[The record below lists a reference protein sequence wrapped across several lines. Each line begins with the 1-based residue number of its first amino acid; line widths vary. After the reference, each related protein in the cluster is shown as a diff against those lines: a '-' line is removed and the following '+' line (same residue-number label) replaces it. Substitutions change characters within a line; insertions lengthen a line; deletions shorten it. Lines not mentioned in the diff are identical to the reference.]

1 MKIRRLLIENFK
13 GIQRIHMTDLED
25 VITIAGKNGCGK
37 TCLLEGIRLLKSQYG
52 HYNENENRAWWDE
65 KQVDLHQAGA
75 TRKVL
80 RDPQRRAVV
89 EIEIELTESEKQ
101 FVRDDPNHL
110 TEVMA
115 IREIAPGIES
125 QIEYRLRNWSLQNW
139 RAIPGLAERGVEI
152 MQRTNLINKQIDSE
166 LASRTTTGRFDIR
179 EDGRM
184 EVRTNHLLSF
194 VFGTFEPRQLGIIEF
209 NPADRRYPP
218 ERFTNVTVDV
228 EKQDEA
234 WKQSAMYNTE
244 GKYGG
249 VKEALGNE
257 WIRGIIRREA
267 GEAEA
272 TEEMATAMREIFQDM
287 IPDKAFQGPRP
298 TREGRLEF
306 NVRTGLNEHDIDDLS
321 SGEKEILFGYLKT
334 RARAPKNSVI
344 IVDEPELHLNP
355 RMIAGLPHLYE
366 RHIGRA
372 LQNQV
377 WLVTHSDMFLRRAF
391 ESGRMQVFHMDMP
404 KDEDSTFNQMRHVGS
419 EERFERACLELIGD
433 FATYEPQGMTILV
446 EGGAKFDTEMITR
459 LFSAELRGVN
469 VASVAGKNEVL
480 AKKKE
485 LLGLQDIQGIKKEV
499 VTITDGDGL
508 PETAKA
514 EGETVGEFRWD
525 LYDVEAYLLDARYI
539 SEAVG
544 QITLRR
550 AGEIPVGRVETLMQS
565 CAKEV
570 MLELTNSRL
579 VEYVRNAL
587 RKQINQSVRRPDH
600 GSRINDDDMIKLVEG
615 SRKAA
620 TAIAEVANALTVH
633 ELKDEMVRLRR
644 EEEESALWE
653 TGAWRRVVPGKRVL
667 QKVAET
673 LAGQGS
679 GIQVRNVVIGLMAK
693 DGYKPEGMND
703 VIGKALAYR
712 RETVSHGNDLAG
724 TRMVDSRDP

>member
-13 GIQRIHMTDLED
+13 GIQRIHMTDLQD

-65 KQVDLHQAGA
+65 KQVDLHQVGA
-75 TRKVL
+75 TRRVL
-80 RDPQRRAVV
+80 RNRTRRLVV
-89 EIEIELTESEKQ
+89 EAEIELTENEKT
-101 FVRDDPNHL
+101 FVRQDPHHL

-115 IREIAPGIES
+115 IRMLAPGIES
-125 QIEYRLRNWSLQNW
+125 QIEYRIRNWSLQNW
-139 RAIPGLAERGVEI
+139 RAIPGLAARSQEI
-152 MQRTNLINKQIDSE
+152 LGRTQAIKSEIEKE
-166 LASRTTTGRFDIR
+166 LASRATTGRFDIL

-184 EVRTNHLLSF
+184 ATKTNHLLSF
-194 VFGTFEPRQLGIIEF
+194 VFGTFEPRRLGIIEF

-257 WIRGIIRREA
+257 WIRGVIRRQA
-267 GEAEA
+267 GEQQAV
-272 TEEMATAMREIFQDM
+272 EEMATAMRDIFRDM
-287 IPDKAFQGPRP
+287 IPDKEFYGPRP

-306 NVRTGLNEHDIDDLS
+306 NVSTGGNEHDIDDLS

-355 RMIAGLPHLYE
+355 RMIAGLPNLYE
-366 RHIGRA
+366 RHVGRA

-404 KDEDSTFNQMRHVGS
+404 KDANSSFNQMKHVGS

-433 FATYEPQGMTILV
+433 FATYEPQGVTILV
-446 EGGAKFDTEMITR
+446 EGGSKFDAEMITR
-459 LFSAELRGVN
+459 LFASDLRGVN

-480 AKKKE
+480 KKKKE
-485 LLGLQDIQGIKKEV
+485 LWTLRDIQGVNKEV
-499 VTITDGDGL
+499 LTILDGDGL
-508 PETAKA
+508 S
-514 EGETVGEFRWD
+514 GEARTKGEMEGEFRWD
-525 LYDVEAYLLDARYI
+525 LYDIESYLLDAEYVSQAVAQI
-539 SEAVG
+539 S
-544 QITLRR
+544 LRR
-550 AGEIPVGRVETLMQS
+550 VTEIPLNRIQALIQS

-570 MLELTNSRL
+570 VQELISGQL
-579 VEYVRNAL
+579 VEYVRRTL
-587 RKQINQSVRRPDH
+587 KREINETVRRPEH
-600 GSRINDDDMIKLVEG
+600 RGRVTSDDIAKLVAG
-615 SRKAA
+615 AGKAA
-620 TAIAEVANALTVH
+620 AAMSVAAQKITEEDLQR
-633 ELKDEMVRLRR
+633 ELARLNPDEDASHMWDT
-644 EEEESALWE
+644 EEWKK
-653 TGAWRRVVPGKRVL
+653 VVPGKRVL

-673 LAGQGS
+673 LLGDGS
-679 GIQVRNVVIGLMAK
+679 SIQLRNVIVSLMAR
-693 DGYKPEGMND
+693 DGYKPQGMQST
-703 VIGKALAYR
+703 IGKALAYR
-712 RETVSHGNDLAG
+712 RNADN
-724 TRMVDSRDP
+724 R

>member
-1 MKIRRLLIENFK
+1 MKIRRLLIQNFK
-13 GIQRIHMTDLED
+13 GIQQVHMTDLQD
-25 VITIAGKNGCGK
+25 VVTIAGKNGCGK

-65 KQVDLHQAGA
+65 KQVDLNQAGA
-75 TRKVL
+75 ARQVL
-80 RDPQRRAVV
+80 RNRTRRVVV
-89 EIEIELTESEKQ
+89 EAEIELTQIEKQ
-101 FVRDDPNHL
+101 FVREDPNHL

-115 IREIAPGIES
+115 IRMIAPGIEN
-125 QIEYRLRNWSLQNW
+125 QIEYRIRNWSLQNW
-139 RAIPGLAERGVEI
+139 RAIPGLVVRSKEIFERTQTIKEDI
-152 MQRTNLINKQIDSE
+152 EKE
-166 LASRTTTGRFDIR
+166 LASRTTTGRFDIT

-184 EVRTNHLLSF
+184 AMKTNHLLSF
-194 VFGTFEPRQLGIIEF
+194 VFGTFEPRRLGIIEF

-257 WIRGIIRREA
+257 WIRGVIRKQA
-267 GEAEA
+267 GEQRAV
-272 TEEMATAMREIFQDM
+272 EEMAVAMREIFKDL
-287 IPDKAFQGPRP
+287 IPDKEFDGPRP

-306 NVRTGLNEHDIDDLS
+306 NVRTGGNEHDIDDLS

-334 RARAPKNSVI
+334 RARAPMNSVI

-355 RMIAGLPHLYE
+355 RMIAGLPNLYE

-404 KDEDSTFNQMRHVGS
+404 QDEDPAFNQMKHVGT

-433 FATYEPQGMTILV
+433 FATYEPQGTTILV
-446 EGGAKFDTEMITR
+446 EGGTKFDEEMVTR
-459 LFSAELRGVN
+459 LFATDLRGVN

-480 AKKKE
+480 KKKNE
-485 LLGLQDIQGIKKEV
+485 LWKLQEIQGIIKEV

-508 PETAKA
+508 SSEIR
-514 EGETVGEFRWD
+514 ERGEKRGEFRWD
-525 LYDVEAYLLDARYI
+525 LYDIESYLLDAEYI
-539 SEAVG
+539 SRAVA
-544 QITLRR
+544 QISLRSVMD
-550 AGEIPVGRVETLMQS
+550 IPVVRIQNLMQG

-570 MLELTNSRL
+570 MEERIGSRL
-579 VEYVRNAL
+579 VEHVRRAL
-587 RKQINQSVRRPDH
+587 KTEINQAVRRPEHKGKITNED
-600 GSRINDDDMIKLVEG
+600 IAKLVEG
-615 SRKAA
+615 TGKAVA
-620 TAIAEVANALTVH
+620 AVSDAAQKITAECL
-633 ELKDEMVRLRR
+633 R
-644 EEEESALWE
+644 EELTRFIPREDAAHMWD
-653 TGAWRRVVPGKRVL
+653 TDDWKKVVPGKRVL

-673 LAGQGS
+673 LTGEGS
-679 GIQVRNVVIGLMAK
+679 GIQLRNVIVSLMAR
-693 DGYKPEGMND
+693 DGHRPSGMEAT
-703 VIGKALAYR
+703 IEKALAYR
-712 RETVSHGNDLAG
+712 RIANGQMGAL
-724 TRMVDSRDP
+724 TRASERV

>member
-13 GIQRIHMTDLED
+13 GIQQIHMTDLQD

-52 HYNENENRAWWDE
+52 HYNENENRAWWEE
-65 KQVDLHQAGA
+65 KQVDLHQVGA

-80 RDPQRRAVV
+80 RNAQRRAVV
-89 EIEIELTESEKQ
+89 EAEIELTDGEKQ
-101 FVRDDPNHL
+101 FVRSDSNHL

-115 IREIAPGIES
+115 IRTIAPGIEN

-139 RAIPGLAERGVEI
+139 RAIPGLAERGNEI
-152 MQRTNLINKQIDSE
+152 LAHTRRIKEEIDRE

-179 EDGRM
+179 SDGRI
-184 EVRTNHLLSF
+184 EVRTNYLLSF

-249 VKEALGNE
+249 VKDALGNE

-267 GEAEA
+267 GEAA
-272 TEEMATAMREIFQDM
+272 GTEEMATAMREIFRDM

-298 TREGRLEF
+298 TREGRLDF

-404 KDEDSTFNQMRHVGS
+404 KDEDPTFNQMKHVGN

-446 EGGAKFDTEMITR
+446 EGGAKFDSEMITR

-480 AKKKE
+480 SKKKE
-485 LLGLQDIQGIKKEV
+485 LLGLQEIQGISKEV

-508 PETAKA
+508 PETARV
-514 EGETVGEFRWD
+514 EGENVGEFRWD
-525 LYDVEAYLLDARYI
+525 LYDVEAYLLDAHYI
-539 SEAVG
+539 SQAVG

-550 AGEIPVGRVETLMQS
+550 TSEIPVERVETLLQS
-565 CAKEV
+565 CAQEV
-570 MLELTNSRL
+570 MLELTNNQL
-579 VEYVRNAL
+579 VEYVRRML
-587 RKQINQSVRRPDH
+587 KKQINQAVRRPDH
-600 GSRINDDDMIKLVEG
+600 RGRITDDDMANLIAG

-620 TAIAEVANALTVH
+620 AEIGTVAGALKEQ
-633 ELKDEMVRLRR
+633 ELKDEMARLRK
-644 EEEESALWE
+644 EEGSSDVWE

-693 DGYKPEGMND
+693 DGHKPEGMKD
-703 VIGKALAYR
+703 VIQKALAYR
-712 RETVSHGNDLAG
+712 RRPV
-724 TRMVDSRDP
+724 